1 MNLELKDYMRELIL
15 MEKQY
20 GQEEELYP
28 LINML
33 LRENENVKELSVR
46 DVHGSRGSGMVHS
59 MLYGYASFPDLVI
72 LDEKCDLNLDSMK
85 SSKQTIDD
93 QVKNM
98 YGCVEAKQYKEVLSF
113 WGEGDDIE
121 IERKDISKCTYKI
134 DNTFPR
140 PDQCFYCVTMDKPL
154 PKKYYNCNCP
164 LIINDVNIE
173 DESSWVNGVNGKRS
187 KFRDIKGAK
196 EESEKIALKIYEN
209 DLCGIKENDL
219 CGIKENLLCAR
230 PSEQL
235 IGELLW
241 YGKVL
246 YTNGIVWKYLELK
259 KPDKN
264 KIRNQLSRFV
274 GKKDA
279 KWIKNIEEL
288 LPITVMCVEIGN
300 LTDAYENLVTKAEGD
315 KLANLKDKFKL
326 NDKEVKKWN
335 NEWNQLKRKLGRINW
350 TDKNSYD
357 QITKEED
364 TQKNEPTENPAP

>member
-134 DNTFPR
+134 GNTFPR
-140 PDQCFYCVTMDKPL
+140 PDQCFYCVTMDETL

-164 LIINDVNIE
+164 LIIYDVNIE

-209 DLCGIKENDL
+209 DLCGIKEN
-219 CGIKENLLCAR
+219 LLCAR

-259 KPDKN
+259 NPDKDT
-264 KIRNQLSRFV
+264 IRDKYQLCGFV
-274 GKKDA
+274 RKKSAEWIKTLDGKK
-279 KWIKNIEEL
+279 
-288 LPITVMCVEIGN
+288 ITVMCVEIGN
-300 LTDAYENLVTKAEGD
+300 LTDAYENLVTKAEED
-315 KLANLKDKFKL
+315 KLAKLKDKFKL
-326 NDKEVKKWN
+326 NDEEVKKWN
-335 NEWNQLKRKLGRINW
+335 NEWEQLKIKLGSIKW
-350 TDKNSYD
+350 TEENFYD
-357 QITKEED
+357 QFITEED
-364 TQKNEPTENPAP
+364 TQKNEPTENPTP